1 MRIFLTGANGFIGG
15 EVAMALIAAG
25 PTVRGLVRN
34 KPNAEVVAAHGIEAV
49 IGSLDDAAVLQPKDG
64 KTDGDEPV

>member
-1 MRIFLTGANGFIGG
+1 
-15 EVAMALIAAG
+15 MALIAAG

-34 KPNAEVVAAHGIEAV
+34 KANAEVVAAYGIEAV